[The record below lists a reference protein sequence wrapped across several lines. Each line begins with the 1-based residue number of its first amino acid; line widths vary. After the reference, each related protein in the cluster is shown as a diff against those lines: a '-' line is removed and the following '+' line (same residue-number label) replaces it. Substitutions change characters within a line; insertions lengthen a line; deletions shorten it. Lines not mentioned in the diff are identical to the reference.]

1 MQDLGDETATD
12 FLEQRTPLPC
22 TGCHLLGGG
31 LLVKALR
38 HQRGAMRQRP

>member
-1 MQDLGDETATD
+1 MQDLGDETATA
-12 FLEQRTPLPC
+12 FLEQRPPLPC